1 MHNGGYVLAIG
12 FVLVVAASIYIAIYL
27 KNDFEYTECVDP
39 PEGGP
44 STLEEPPIVDGR
56 QNDVMPASSF
66 WSAIGFIGLA
76 ISFAAAVWAFLMD
89 TTVPAYSLGV
99 SEVNNLGLLQQQMMV
114 YIGSIGM
121 FVAGVVALA
130 AGSILKALG
139 DR

>member
-1 MHNGGYVLAIG
+1 MLSEFIIFSIL
-12 FVLVVAASIYIAIYL
+12 FVIVVVGSIYIVIHLDDGSENKCKIDDGNSA
-27 KNDFEYTECVDP
+27 FEE
-39 PEGGP
+39 
-44 STLEEPPIVDGR
+44 LERGDAR
-56 QNDVMPASSF
+56 LNDVMPASSF

-121 FVAGVVALA
+121 FVAGVVALSTGA
-130 AGSILKALG
+130 ILKSLDG
-139 DR
+139 R